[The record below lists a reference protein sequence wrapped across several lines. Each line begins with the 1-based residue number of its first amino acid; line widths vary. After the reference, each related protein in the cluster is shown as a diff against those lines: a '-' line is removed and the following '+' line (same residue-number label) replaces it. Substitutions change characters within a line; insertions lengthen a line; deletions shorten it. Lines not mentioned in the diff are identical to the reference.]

1 MSVAAIRHFLDLI
14 DIPPRELSGIIEA
27 SRAMKKRVRGRAARP
42 LDGRTLAMIFD
53 KPSTRTRVSFDV
65 AKDRTMSDNLTV
77 RFVAKSDFDR
87 WLPLWDGYNAFYG
100 RSGKTALARE
110 ITEMTWARFFDGY
123 ELVHGL
129 VAESNGALLG
139 LTHYLFHRSTIAIEP
154 VCYLQDLFTAEASRR
169 KGVGRALIEEVYRQ
183 AKLSG
188 CGRVY
193 WHTQETNRTAR
204 ALYDKVAEHLGFI
217 RYHKQF

>member
-1 MSVAAIRHFLDLI
+1 
-14 DIPPRELSGIIEA
+14 
-27 SRAMKKRVRGRAARP
+27 
-42 LDGRTLAMIFD
+42 
-53 KPSTRTRVSFDV
+53 
-65 AKDRTMSDNLTV
+65 MSDNLTV

-193 WHTQETNRTAR
+193 WHTQ
-204 ALYDKVAEHLGFI
+204 
-217 RYHKQF
+217 

>member
-1 MSVAAIRHFLDLI
+1 
-14 DIPPRELSGIIEA
+14 
-27 SRAMKKRVRGRAARP
+27 
-42 LDGRTLAMIFD
+42 
-53 KPSTRTRVSFDV
+53 
-65 AKDRTMSDNLTV
+65 MSDNLTV

-100 RSGKTALARE
+100 CSGKTALARE

-129 VAESNGALLG
+129 VAESDGALHG

-154 VCYLQDLFTAEASRR
+154 NCYLQDLFTAEASRR

-183 AKLSG
+183 ASSRAADASIGTRRRPTAPPERFTTRLQSIWGSSG
-188 CGRVY
+188 I
-193 WHTQETNRTAR
+193 TNSFDTLWINDGAAR
-204 ALYDKVAEHLGFI
+204 ASGKRAEP
-217 RYHKQF
+217 RKCPP

>member
-1 MSVAAIRHFLDLI
+1 
-14 DIPPRELSGIIEA
+14 
-27 SRAMKKRVRGRAARP
+27 
-42 LDGRTLAMIFD
+42 
-53 KPSTRTRVSFDV
+53 
-65 AKDRTMSDNLTV
+65 MSDNLTV

-183 AKLSG
+183 AKLSR
-188 CGRVY
+188 CVLVY
-193 WHTQETNRTAR
+193 WHALLTIRTPR
-204 ALYDKVAEHLGFI
+204 ASYNKVPDQLLFI
-217 RYHKQF
+217 RA